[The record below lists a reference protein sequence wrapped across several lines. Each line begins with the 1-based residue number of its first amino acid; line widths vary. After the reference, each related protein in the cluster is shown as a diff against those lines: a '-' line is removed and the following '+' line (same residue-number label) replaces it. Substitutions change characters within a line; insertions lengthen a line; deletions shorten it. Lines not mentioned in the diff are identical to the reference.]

1 MPRPLLRTPQKSQNS
16 NILSTTNNQTQQNQ
30 QLNKMQIDRVL
41 RKKRSKEYINAIKSL
56 DAGGH
61 VHNQNKVNDII
72 NIIKD
77 EFPEIELSGILLG
90 IVSQCYLG
98 KPYEVHSLDLQGDI
112 IEHYKSGEALPNGLE
127 QARGIAMRGG
137 YSFIEVYSDCFRAV
151 SASGTVSVI
160 PN

>member
-72 NIIKD
+72 NIIGEDNENKIHKLR
-77 EFPEIELSGILLG
+77 EFSGDNIDIEDPWYTGRFEYVYSLIYEGCLGLFNYILKLG
-90 IVSQCYLG
+90 DA
-98 KPYEVHSLDLQGDI
+98 YEV
-112 IEHYKSGEALPNGLE
+112 
-127 QARGIAMRGG
+127 
-137 YSFIEVYSDCFRAV
+137 
-151 SASGTVSVI
+151 
-160 PN
+160 